1 MTASL
6 NLAPRH
12 AQCRS
17 CRASIVWAVSAK
29 TGTNMP
35 VDYSPDAA
43 KGNVLLQ
50 LDRGQLVA
58 AVLSGGQLAG
68 ARAAGTD
75 LRTEHHAT
83 CPDADMH
90 RRKR

>member
-1 MTASL
+1 MTTL

-29 TGTNMP
+29 TGNQMP
-35 VDYSPDAA
+35 VDYNPNPA

-58 AVLSGGQLAG
+58 AVLTDRQLAG

-83 CPDADMH
+83 CPDADMY
-90 RRKR
+90 RRQR